1 MLSYL
6 RNYENIEVVDRIG
19 SGDAYC
25 SGVLYGLLREDG
37 GCASALRYGNASS
50 AAKNTIPGDMPS
62 LDREEIENIIH
73 DHETVGYHSEM
84 NR

>member
-1 MLSYL
+1 MLIVPEFCMDFE
-6 RNYENIEVVDRIG
+6 RRRRV
-19 SGDAYC
+19 C
-25 SGVLYGLLREDG
+25 K
-37 GCASALRYGNASS
+37 CFRYGNASS

>member
-1 MLSYL
+1 
-6 RNYENIEVVDRIG
+6 
-19 SGDAYC
+19 
-25 SGVLYGLLREDG
+25 
-37 GCASALRYGNASS
+37 
-50 AAKNTIPGDMPS
+50 

>member
-1 MLSYL
+1 MLFAMEY
-6 RNYENIEVVDRIG
+6 
-19 SGDAYC
+19 
-25 SGVLYGLLREDG
+25 
-37 GCASALRYGNASS
+37 ASS